1 MQKGKKISSSAYRK
15 SWRKW
20 SKLYWACQM
29 HRDSVC
35 TSIAPDSH
43 HRCMHQ
49 SPQTAETWWSSPQGR
64 CYWRSSAPARTWCAA
79 KRGSNA
85 EAKWVVPCPA
95 GLFTAY
101 LVIDEG
107 SCQRHATLG
116 GHYGRNT
123 ARTDAKEAPHHMPHT
138 VEAHKVRH
146 LLPIVIQIQFQQ
158 RCGYHAQQPHQIVGG
173 QTAAKVK
180 GSYSFDVSNFLIP

>member
-1 MQKGKKISSSAYRK
+1 M
-15 SWRKW
+15 
-20 SKLYWACQM
+20 
-29 HRDSVC
+29 
-35 TSIAPDSH
+35 
-43 HRCMHQ
+43 
-49 SPQTAETWWSSPQGR
+49 
-64 CYWRSSAPARTWCAA
+64 
-79 KRGSNA
+79 
-85 EAKWVVPCPA
+85 VPCPA

-146 LLPIVIQIQFQQ
+146 LLPIVIQIELEQ

-173 QTAAKVK
+173 QAAAKVN
-180 GSYSFDVSNFLIP
+180 GSYSFHVNNFQIP